1 MRSVPCRM
9 VLAVVCVLALPA
21 AAVLAGEALEDTVLR
36 ADGKLRTTAQA
47 QIVPGAPAPTEQLSR
62 PLSAVGGVL
71 MLLGLVGVAIL
82 LLRSAKKKAVKL
94 GGDRPTLE
102 LVERLALGQRREIIL
117 MRVCNQLLIL
127 SSTQQEVK
135 LLSELSASDPLADTA
150 DAFDH
155 QLDAREVRERLSVK
169 RAVAPT
175 ASAVEVNWP
184 TGGSR
189 NRA

>member
-1 MRSVPCRM
+1 
-9 VLAVVCVLALPA
+9 
-21 AAVLAGEALEDTVLR
+21 
-36 ADGKLRTTAQA
+36 
-47 QIVPGAPAPTEQLSR
+47 
-62 PLSAVGGVL
+62 